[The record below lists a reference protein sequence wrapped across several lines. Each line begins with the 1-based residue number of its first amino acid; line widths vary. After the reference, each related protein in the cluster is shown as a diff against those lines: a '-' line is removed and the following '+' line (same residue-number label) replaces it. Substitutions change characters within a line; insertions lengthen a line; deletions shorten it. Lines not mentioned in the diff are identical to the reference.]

1 MGVLSETEI
10 NQIAEAVAERVE
22 EDMGIRDVIIGGA
35 MGEGA
40 IPLYGRELRK
50 EPCSCCLIDP
60 SKPSIPENRMC
71 TTSSAIGTMKDSE
84 EREWCSEINIV
95 PDGRCAR
102 ARKIKEAARV
112 CKEKYPED
120 TTKFFECYAP
130 AFSKITRGSNP
141 SSHERKLT
149 PTGIKEGTHPYHA
162 PDDIPIKVWPVRAP
176 TGEGYSLYDRTEGVW
191 FGRRRQTYQEAVEA
205 ADKENRRLWE
215 SYKALHP
222 QT

>member
-1 MGVLSETEI
+1 MAISEAEI
-10 NQIAEAVAERVE
+10 NQIAEAVAERVK

-60 SKPSIPENRMC
+60 DKPSVPENRMC
-71 TTSSAIGTMKDSE
+71 TTSGAIGTLKDSE

-95 PDGRCAR
+95 SDGRCER

-130 AFSKITRGSNP
+130 AFSKITESREIKNLRQAMRDWKGEYGETP
-141 SSHERKLT
+141 SSAEAKESFKLLKGRANAIGLSDAKFERIWT
-149 PTGIKEGTHPYHA
+149 EETG
-162 PDDIPIKVWPVRAP
+162 
-176 TGEGYSLYDRTEGVW
+176 S
-191 FGRRRQTYQEAVEA
+191 
-205 ADKENRRLWE
+205 
-215 SYKALHP
+215 
-222 QT
+222 